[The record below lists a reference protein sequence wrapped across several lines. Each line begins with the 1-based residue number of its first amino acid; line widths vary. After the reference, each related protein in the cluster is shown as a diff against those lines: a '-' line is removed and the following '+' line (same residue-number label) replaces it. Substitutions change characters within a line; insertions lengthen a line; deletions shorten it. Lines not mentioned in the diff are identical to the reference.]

1 MSVEQDIFLIG
12 VTGSRKNVVRML
24 NAAIHNVA
32 DGDPIVESDGIETIN
47 HKLKYFTGREGHS
60 IGIFDLFDEECLRDE
75 AVSRKKETFY
85 YRVKACEN
93 CPFDCPNSKLKSD
106 VQPLEYGSKEME
118 EYCPWPDPYYA
129 EDAQAEPDRYIEV
142 VRVEGGENGYTAKFS
157 WYLYECYGP
166 TDWADWD
173 DIARLY
179 DCRVFVDD
187 NYYRNGEF
195 VGFECAT
202 VYEPGSGN
210 RCRFEAGTTGK
221 EQDDFMHKLAE
232 LYPERYSPIL
242 KRYLKEKEDEEERQ
256 RLEEERHI
264 NLNRVAWKRFA
275 SWEEEGI
282 NAIRGVYD
290 GLLDAPHIIPA
301 EEVLNV
307 LKVRAEKWK
316 GISDEFAECYEELIL
331 RFNEYCKETLKK
343 RKDATMGTEDYK
355 WIDSIVK
362 ND

>member
-1 MSVEQDIFLIG
+1 M
-12 VTGSRKNVVRML
+12 
-24 NAAIHNVA
+24 
-32 DGDPIVESDGIETIN
+32 
-47 HKLKYFTGREGHS
+47 
-60 IGIFDLFDEECLRDE
+60 
-75 AVSRKKETFY
+75 
-85 YRVKACEN
+85 
-93 CPFDCPNSKLKSD
+93 
-106 VQPLEYGSKEME
+106 
-118 EYCPWPDPYYA
+118 
-129 EDAQAEPDRYIEV
+129 
-142 VRVEGGENGYTAKFS
+142 
-157 WYLYECYGP
+157 
-166 TDWADWD
+166 
-173 DIARLY
+173 
-179 DCRVFVDD
+179 
-187 NYYRNGEF
+187 
-195 VGFECAT
+195 
-202 VYEPGSGN
+202 
-210 RCRFEAGTTGK
+210 
-221 EQDDFMHKLAE
+221 
-232 LYPERYSPIL
+232 